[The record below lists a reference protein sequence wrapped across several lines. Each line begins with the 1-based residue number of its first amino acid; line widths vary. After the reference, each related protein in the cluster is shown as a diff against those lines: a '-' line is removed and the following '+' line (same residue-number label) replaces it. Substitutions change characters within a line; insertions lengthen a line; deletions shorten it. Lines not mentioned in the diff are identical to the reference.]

1 MNGWTRT
8 AATLIAAGAVAGSL
22 ALGGFATAVVA
33 AVLVGIVAVAWHR
46 VAGLTRRIVTGAT
59 VGVSGALAIG
69 TTLVAPPEHMLGYL
83 AVILAGA
90 TLVSFAWLV
99 FLPDPARPAVDR
111 TAGQLIGVG
120 IAVAGAAWVTA
131 VADAASAPLV
141 LTAASALG
149 VAAVLVR
156 VVTHPGAA
164 AALAVLA
171 GAGIGAAFAT
181 AGFGGFASAMVT
193 GALAALAV
201 AVAERLHGIDEDRS
215 ALPTAATGIVP
226 VLTAGPLPVLVAIVI
241 GG

>member
-1 MNGWTRT
+1 MNGWTRA

-22 ALGGFATAVVA
+22 ALGGFATAIVVA
-33 AVLVGIVAVAWHR
+33 VVVAIVAVAWHR
-46 VAGLTRRIVTGAT
+46 VADLTRRIVTGAT
-59 VGVSGALAIG
+59 VGVTGALAIG
-69 TTLVAPPEHMLGYL
+69 TTLIAPPEHMLGYL

-120 IAVAGAAWVTA
+120 VAVAGAAWVPA
-131 VADAASAPLV
+131 VTDAASAPLV
-141 LTAASALG
+141 LTATAALG

-156 VVTHPGAA
+156 VVAHPGAA
-164 AALAVLA
+164 AALAVVA
-171 GAGIGAAFAT
+171 GAGIGAAFAA
-181 AGFGGFASAMVT
+181 AGLGHLAGAIVT
-193 GALAALAV
+193 GVVAALV
-201 AVAERLHGIDEDRS
+201 LVVAERLHGIDEDRS